1 MCLCAANLLNIAA
14 DLVAI
19 GEGMQLL
26 HAGPATLWAVV
37 AGVAIAVLV
46 MTGSFST
53 IARVFKLLCL
63 SLLTYVGVLAVS
75 DVPWSEVAVR
85 AVVPQ
90 VTWSAAYLAVLVG
103 VLGTTISPYLFF
115 WQSAHRVEELRDG
128 ASRGITGRAPRGA
141 ASGRGAGEGQ
151 HQPGGRRARHDA
163 VELRDVRHHR
173 HDRYHAG
180 REGSHQITSA
190 ADAAKALEPLA
201 GGLATVLFALGFIGA
216 GFLAV
221 PVLAGSGSAA
231 LAGALGRTWGF
242 SRSPRRAPVFYGLV
256 IGATLAATLLTLLQ
270 VNPISLLVVVAV
282 INGVAA
288 APFLVVVMLIAR
300 DPEVMGEHRNGRLTR
315 SLGLD
320 RRCAHGGRGRGPAA
334 HPVRMSR
341 RPTP

>member
-1 MCLCAANLLNIAA
+1 M
-14 DLVAI
+14 
-19 GEGMQLL
+19 
-26 HAGPATLWAVV
+26 
-37 AGVAIAVLV
+37 
-46 MTGSFST
+46 
-53 IARVFKLLCL
+53 
-63 SLLTYVGVLAVS
+63 
-75 DVPWSEVAVR
+75 
-85 AVVPQ
+85 PQ

-115 WQSAHRVEELRDG
+115 WQSAHRVEELREEPAG
-128 ASRGITGRAPRGA
+128 GPRAVPLEERP
-141 ASGRGAGEGQ
+141 AGEAQ
-151 HQPGGRRARHDA
+151 VKTSTSRA
-163 VELRDVRHHR
+163 DVVLGMTLSNFVMF
-173 HDRYHAG
+173 AIIVTTG
-180 REGSHQITSA
+180 TTLGAEGSHQITSA

-256 IGATLAATLLTLLQ
+256 IGATLAATLLTLVQ
-270 VNPISLLVVVAV
+270 VNPISLLVVVAI

-315 SLGLD
+315 SLGWTATALM
-320 RRCAHGGRGRGPAA
+320 AA
-334 HPVRMSR
+334 AALALLLTLFV
-341 RPTP
+341 